1 MATIELRLLNKVQ
14 KETGMS
20 EIKIVLRYSGHDLY
34 AKSGIFVNPAFFEYY
49 IDRKKTTNPLRPL
62 PENKATATMEKAVK
76 NGWALRNN
84 GIIVCST
91 KSLQTP
97 SVKYHN
103 EQWSRMEELKK
114 TIVNSFNAVADKE
127 SLTSEWLIDVVDRFN
142 HPEKYE
148 VGAKE
153 RTFFELGEEFIT
165 KPHGKQTEPLAES
178 HARVYRVLLR
188 AVARYEGFVRMTDKT
203 RKKWCWD
210 INTITKEDLENF
222 FDYYLR
228 HEKELSEDYPTI
240 FKKLLEKY
248 PPSIK
253 PGNKKIEER
262 GTNTLIKMKTRLKTL
277 FRYFYDQ
284 GYTTNRPFEGIT
296 IGAEKVGTP
305 VYITINERNKIAD
318 ADLSAAWE
326 TLSKEDKKKARMPLK
341 TLLEQ
346 RDIFVFHCLI
356 GCRVGDLIKLTAKNI
371 ENGILIYT
379 PHKTKN
385 AGEEQVQARV
395 PLHQK
400 ALELIEKYKGMD
412 TKGRLFPFITPQR
425 YNDAL
430 KVIFKLAGI
439 TREVEVRNPLTG
451 ENEFV
456 PINTIA
462 SSHMARRTFIGNAY
476 FKVQDPN
483 LIGKMSGH
491 VEGSS
496 AFSRYRKIEDET
508 LKNVIDLIG

>member
-20 EIKIVLRYSGHDLY
+20 EVKIVLRYSGHDLY
-34 AKSGIFVNPAFFEYY
+34 AKSGIWVNPSFFEYY

-62 PENKATATMEKAVK
+62 PENKNTATMEKAIK

-84 GIIVCST
+84 GIIVCSAKT
-91 KSLQTP
+91 LQTQE
-97 SVKYHN
+97 VKRHN
-103 EQWSRMEELKK
+103 EQWAKMEELKK
-114 TIVNSFNAVADKE
+114 AIINAYNEETNKE
-127 SLTSEWLIDVVDRFN
+127 SLSSEWLITIVDKYH
-142 HPEKYE
+142 HPENYE
-148 VGAKE
+148 LKTKPK
-153 RTFFELGEEFIT
+153 TFYELAEEFLT

-178 HARVYRVLLR
+178 HARVYRVLIR
-188 AVARYEGFVRMTDKT
+188 TIARYEGFVRATNKL
-203 RKKWCWD
+203 RKKWVWD
-210 INTITKEDLENF
+210 INTITKEDLEDF
-222 FDYYLR
+222 FDYLR
-228 HEKELSEDYPTI
+228 NEKELSEDYPSI
-240 FKKLLEKY
+240 FKKLLAEY
-248 PPSIK
+248 PPSVK
-253 PGNKKIEER
+253 RGNSKIEER
-262 GTNTLIKMKTRLKTL
+262 GTNTVIKMKTRCKTL
-277 FRYFYDQ
+277 FRYFYDM
-284 GYTTNRPFEGIT
+284 GYTTNRPFEGIV

-305 VYITINERNKIAD
+305 VYITINERNQIAE
-318 ADLSAAWE
+318 ADLQTAWNE
-326 TLSKEDKKKARMPLK
+326 LDKEDQKKARMPLK
-341 TLLEQ
+341 TLMEQ

-356 GCRVGDLIKLTAKNI
+356 GCRVSDLIKLNAKNI
-371 ENGILIYT
+371 DNGILIYT
-379 PHKTKN
+379 PHKTKD

-430 KVIFKLAGI
+430 KVIFKLAGV
-439 TREVEVRNPLTG
+439 TRQVEVRNALTG

-491 VEGSS
+491 VEGST
-496 AFSRYRKIEDET
+496 AFARYRKIEDET
-508 LKNVIDLIG
+508 LKNVINLIG

>member
-20 EIKIVLRYSGHDLY
+20 EVKIVLRYSGHDLY
-34 AKSGIFVNPAFFEYY
+34 AKSGIFVNPSFFEFY
-49 IDRKKTTNPLRPL
+49 IDRRKTTNPLRPL
-62 PENKATATMEKAVK
+62 PENKTTATMEKAEK

-84 GIIVCST
+84 GIIVSSAKT
-91 KSLQTP
+91 LQTP
-97 SVKYHN
+97 IVKYHN
-103 EQWSRMEELKK
+103 EQWAKMEELKK
-114 TIVNSFNAVADKE
+114 TIVNAFNDAADKE
-127 SLTSEWLIDVVDRFN
+127 SLTSEWLIEIVDKYH
-142 HPEKYE
+142 HPEKYD
-148 VGAKE
+148 VRAKE
-153 RTFFELGEEFIT
+153 RTFYELAEEFIT
-165 KPHGKQTEPLAES
+165 KPHGKQTEPLADS
-178 HARVYRVLLR
+178 HARVYRVLIR
-188 AVARYEGFVRMTDKT
+188 AVARYEGFVRATDKA
-203 RKKWCWD
+203 RKNWQWD
-210 INTITKEDLENF
+210 IHTITKEDLEDY
-222 FDYYLR
+222 FDFLR

-240 FKKLLEKY
+240 FKRLLEAY
-248 PPSIK
+248 PPSVK
-253 PGNKKIEER
+253 AGNQKIEER
-262 GTNTLIKMKTRLKTL
+262 GTNTIIKMKTRLKTI

-318 ADLSAAWE
+318 ADLTTAWNE
-326 TLSKEDKKKARMPLK
+326 LSKEEQKKARMPLK

-371 ENGILIYT
+371 ENGILTYT

-395 PLHQK
+395 PLHQR
-400 ALELIEKYKGMD
+400 ALELIKKYEGKD
-412 TKGRLFPFITPQR
+412 KKGRLFPFITPQR
-425 YNDAL
+425 YNDAI
-430 KVIFKLAGI
+430 KMIFTLAGI
-439 TREVEVRNPLTG
+439 TRNVEVRNPLTG

-476 FKVQDPN
+476 FRVQDPN

-496 AFSRYRKIEDET
+496 AFTRYRKIEDET